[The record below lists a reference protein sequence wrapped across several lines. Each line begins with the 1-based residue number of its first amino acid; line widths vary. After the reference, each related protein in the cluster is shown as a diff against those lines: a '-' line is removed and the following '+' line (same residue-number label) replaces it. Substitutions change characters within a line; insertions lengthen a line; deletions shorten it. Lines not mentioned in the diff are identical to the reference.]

1 MIYCK
6 GPMIY
11 CDGPMI
17 YCKKTHEILRKA
29 HEILQRSMEL
39 LQYTVWH
46 RKHRTSNEVSNWNE
60 NTTCTLNTACI
71 QSNRCYLNFKKYSD
85 EAGGMFFVFLCI
97 VQCLYESKPSL
108 MMTADSNPILAV
120 TSHFSLVTPPL
131 TQKLYAFC
139 AFKTKTFGHHCSSY
153 IASSVQNF
161 LPHEIRNIQPTTAS
175 KTALKACLFQICY
188 WVGVNC

>member
-1 MIYCK
+1 
-6 GPMIY
+6 
-11 CDGPMI
+11 
-17 YCKKTHEILRKA
+17 
-29 HEILQRSMEL
+29 
-39 LQYTVWH
+39 
-46 RKHRTSNEVSNWNE
+46 
-60 NTTCTLNTACI
+60 
-71 QSNRCYLNFKKYSD
+71 
-85 EAGGMFFVFLCI
+85 MFFVFLCI

-108 MMTADSNPILAV
+108 MMTTDSNPILAV

-188 WVGVNC
+188 WVGVNFQYFTCYNVKISIYLGGKKNQKKSAINHTGCLSDCFSKQNKQTQKSQTEFVCVYVHACMCVMLEVV